1 MGKRTEKQR
10 NIEITM
16 SLSLLPNDTLNII
29 IIASIRSHKEEQ
41 KLTCR
46 NPQLSLGN
54 CILALLA
61 FGSTRGG
68 MFDVVVGPRWLL
80 LLFVVV
86 EVVVVVVVGGFG
98 FSFGGHGVKEEV
110 VVVLSNEQ

>member
-1 MGKRTEKQR
+1 
-10 NIEITM
+10 
-16 SLSLLPNDTLNII
+16 
-29 IIASIRSHKEEQ
+29 
-41 KLTCR
+41 
-46 NPQLSLGN
+46 
-54 CILALLA
+54 
-61 FGSTRGG
+61 

>member
-1 MGKRTEKQR
+1 
-10 NIEITM
+10 M
-16 SLSLLPNDTLNII
+16 SLSLFPKEATLNKII
-29 IIASIRSHKEEQ
+29 TITSMRH

-80 LLFVVV
+80 L
-86 EVVVVVVVGGFG
+86 VVVVVVVDGGFG
-98 FSFGGHGVKEEV
+98 FSFG
-110 VVVLSNEQ
+110 